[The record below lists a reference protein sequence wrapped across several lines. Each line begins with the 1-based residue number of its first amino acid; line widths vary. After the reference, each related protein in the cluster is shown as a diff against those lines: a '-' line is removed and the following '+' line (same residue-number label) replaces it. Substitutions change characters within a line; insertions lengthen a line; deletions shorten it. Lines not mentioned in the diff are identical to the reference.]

1 MPSEAPCEAVFHRG
15 GVVELTRA
23 AHEVVTLSEGEKL
36 RLLGRAYVTIRE
48 GWRVLVESVRRGR
61 SAESVDL
68 IPVHLYNGEMKAIL
82 LKAAKAIREINAAIA
97 AKGGIEPPAAL
108 ATKDR

>member
-48 GWRVLVESVRRGR
+48 SWRVLVESVRLGR
-61 SAESVDL
+61 SAESMDL
-68 IPVHLYNGEMKAIL
+68 NPVHLYDDEMKAIL
-82 LKAAKAIREINAAIA
+82 LEAAKAIWEIDVAIA
-97 AKGGIEPPAAL
+97 AKGGIGPPAAS
-108 ATKDR
+108 ATRDR